1 MDYFEEIEPYLNNE
15 LLPEERQEF
24 ETELAKNAD
33 LRRDVAEYRLLF
45 ELMRGSKE
53 PQYDAEHER
62 LRNVVLKAHG
72 LPVSDEKK
80 PTPVPGI
87 PIATPIIVLP
97 KIDENTEGGKV
108 VELKPVKDK
117 NYWWAA
123 AAAAALLIGVGIWW
137 SQNLTMRMPPPSVV
151 QTQTPTDTLIKNEV
165 KTPQTIAAVEPK
177 APPQYPTPKKVE
189 KPIQQGNTPQKE
201 PNSTT
206 KADEPRFDEQDFA
219 IVETA
224 LQSEMNTRRSRG
236 NGTVESDKL
245 LNGLKQ
251 IQLKKPTE
259 AIELLANSK
268 EPEAAFYRALATLL
282 MNHEEGKK
290 QLQAIADDVF
300 NVSNKK
306 SRESP
311 QNQKAVSLKST

>member
-15 LLPEERQEF
+15 LLPEEWQEF

-45 ELMRGSKE
+45 ELVRGNKE

-123 AAAAALLIGVGIWW
+123 AAALLIGVGIWW

-151 QTQTPTDTLIKNEV
+151 QTQPTTTPTDTVKKIEV
-165 KTPQTIAAVEPK
+165 QTPQNIATVEPK
-177 APPQYPTPKKVE
+177 QTPQYPTTKKVE
-189 KPIQQGNTPQKE
+189 KPVQQGNTPQKE
-201 PNSTT
+201 PNPIAKT
-206 KADEPRFDEQDFA
+206 DESMTNEPLFA
-219 IVETA
+219 EVKKIVTEENINRSEEHTSE
-224 LQSEMNTRRSRG
+224 LQS
-236 NGTVESDKL
+236 
-245 LNGLKQ
+245 
-251 IQLKKPTE
+251 PC
-259 AIELLANSK
+259 
-268 EPEAAFYRALATLL
+268 
-282 MNHEEGKK
+282 
-290 QLQAIADDVF
+290 
-300 NVSNKK
+300 
-306 SRESP
+306 
-311 QNQKAVSLKST
+311 